1 MVLVNARII
10 LIDLY
15 KEFIMLT
22 TSIGLLTAEISVNPT
37 MSLKKIVTQLN
48 CSALTSQSSTLTSD
62 WWSVW
67 PWPLPAPPW
76 PLCPSW
82 AVLRP
87 PVVASDRVTC
97 QLVSSRHSTPQ
108 ISLEAS
114 ERVWPFC
121 STCLQAFSHTRDSM
135 PDTSVR
141 DDQAELTY
149 QRLNKRQVE
158 VTITSTTL

>member
-62 WWSVW
+62 W
-67 PWPLPAPPW
+67 
-76 PLCPSW
+76 
-82 AVLRP
+82 
-87 PVVASDRVTC
+87 
-97 QLVSSRHSTPQ
+97 
-108 ISLEAS
+108 
-114 ERVWPFC
+114 
-121 STCLQAFSHTRDSM
+121 
-135 PDTSVR
+135 
-141 DDQAELTY
+141 
-149 QRLNKRQVE
+149 
-158 VTITSTTL
+158 